1 MHIDDK
7 QKLSFG
13 RLLRSLR
20 RAENMTMNDVFR
32 KTRVSHTVLELI
44 EKEDYARLPAMV
56 LVKSFLR
63 SYANAV
69 GADPDEI
76 IRLYLLGHKNASQN
90 LDSEAS
96 PDKDNAKLWPKCLLV
111 FSALAALIYL
121 TVFIMQKG
129 IEEPPPGT
137 KPQAVPAEQQ
147 KESVAVKKPSD
158 DSFNKLPLIEQV
170 EQAEPEQIEPEKL
183 EDTAPEPAE
192 PKQETL
198 PETEKQPEAV
208 IPEKLFLKIIS
219 EEETWFKV
227 IIDNQDA
234 SEYTLKPGE
243 SMELE
248 ALSGYNILI
257 GNAAGLKLF
266 LNDKPVEVPGKSG
279 EVVTIRIP

>member
-32 KTRVSHTVLELI
+32 KTRVSQTVLELI
-44 EKEDYARLPAMV
+44 EKEDYSRLPAKV
-56 LVKSFLR
+56 LAKNFLR

-76 IRLYLLGHKNASQN
+76 IRLYLLGYKNASQD
-90 LDSEAS
+90 LDPEAS
-96 PDKDNAKLWPKCLLV
+96 RDKDNAKLWPKCLLV

-129 IEEPPPGT
+129 IEEPLPNT
-137 KPQAVPAEQQ
+137 KPQAAPAEQQ
-147 KESVAVKKPSD
+147 KESVAVKKLSD
-158 DSFNKLPLIEQV
+158 DSFNKPPLIEQAD
-170 EQAEPEQIEPEKL
+170 QAEPEQTEPENL
-183 EDTAPEPAE
+183 EDTPPE
-192 PKQETL
+192 PKQEAL
-198 PETEKQPEAV
+198 HETEKKPEAV

-227 IIDNQDA
+227 IIDNNDA

-266 LNDKPVEVPGKSG
+266 LNDKPVEVPGRSG